1 MKKGNLPKN
10 DKTLL
15 GAGLGIA
22 FIASLCCITP
32 VFAFLAGI
40 GGIASVFSWMEP
52 VRPYLIGLTIL
63 LLGFAWYQKLKSR
76 SPEEIECACEE
87 GKKTSF
93 WQSKAFLGTVTV
105 ISVLLLAFPY
115 YSNAFFPD
123 SAQQEVVYITPEQV
137 ETVIFNIDGMTCTG
151 CEATVDNAARS
162 VDGVVDVKASYKE
175 HSAKITY
182 LKDKTKRKSIIAA
195 INNTGFIVNE
205 NESNIN

>member
-1 MKKGNLPKN
+1 MKKENLPKN

-52 VRPYLIGLTIL
+52 VRPYLIGLTVLIL
-63 LLGFAWYQKLKSR
+63 SFVWYQKLKPR
-76 SPEEIECACEE
+76 TQEEMECACEE
-87 GKKTSF
+87 NEKPSF
-93 WQSKAFLGTVTV
+93 WQSKAFLGMVTA
-105 ISVLLLAFPY
+105 ISVILLAFPY

-123 SAQQEVVYITPEQV
+123 TAKQEVVYVMPDQV
-137 ETVIFNIDGMTCTG
+137 ETVTFNIKGMTCTG

-162 VDGVVDVKASYKE
+162 VDGVVEVKASYKE

-182 LKDKTKRKSIIAA
+182 LKEKTTRETIIAA
-195 INNTGFIVNE
+195 INKTGFTVDEDKTQN
-205 NESNIN
+205 